1 MTNRAVFLDRDGTLI
16 EHYDYLTEASQ
27 VQLLPNTVSALKLL
41 RQHGFLLIVITNQS
55 AVARGMLTEK
65 TLTQIH
71 DHLKSMLGREGAY
84 LDKIYYCPYHPE
96 AVVDQY
102 RRDSDL
108 RKPKPGML
116 YLAEKELDIDLDR
129 SWIVGDDDR
138 DIETGKA
145 AGCRTIMLESRGSS
159 LVRKGQSNPDFT
171 AVNLQEAA
179 NLIIHHNRP
188 EEPPAEQTT
197 PQIEDQPE
205 KPTEEKLPEAIEQ
218 TGMPEALPPSAES
231 QPTQPSTE
239 PQSSQS
245 SIEHQPTQP
254 EDDNTTSHQFIAERE
269 KPEASDQ
276 TDTETLLARI
286 LRELKAINRD
296 RNMPAE
302 FSIGKLMAG
311 VVQMLVIVCLVMA
324 FRFGTS
330 PEPQT
335 GATQNCLLLAL
346 IFQTL
351 TLTLLAIHRH

>member
-71 DHLKSMLGREGAY
+71 DHLKSLLGREGAY

-159 LVRKGQSNPDFT
+159 LVLFRGIPKCTRYGCGW
-171 AVNLQEAA
+171 AA
-179 NLIIHHNRP
+179 SLV
-188 EEPPAEQTT
+188 
-197 PQIEDQPE
+197 
-205 KPTEEKLPEAIEQ
+205 L
-218 TGMPEALPPSAES
+218 
-231 QPTQPSTE
+231 STW
-239 PQSSQS
+239 
-245 SIEHQPTQP
+245 T
-254 EDDNTTSHQFIAERE
+254 
-269 KPEASDQ
+269 
-276 TDTETLLARI
+276 
-286 LRELKAINRD
+286 INRKSAWSMN
-296 RNMPAE
+296 R
-302 FSIGKLMAG
+302 L
-311 VVQMLVIVCLVMA
+311 L
-324 FRFGTS
+324 R
-330 PEPQT
+330 
-335 GATQNCLLLAL
+335 NCLLLMILSAG
-346 IFQTL
+346 I
-351 TLTLLAIHRH
+351 